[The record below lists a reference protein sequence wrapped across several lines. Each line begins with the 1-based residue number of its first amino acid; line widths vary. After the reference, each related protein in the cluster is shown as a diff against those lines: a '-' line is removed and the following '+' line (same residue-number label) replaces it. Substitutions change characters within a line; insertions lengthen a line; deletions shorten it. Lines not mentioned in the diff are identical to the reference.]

1 MFFCRRIAVI
11 ALPVFFLALL
21 AGCDAEDVGPTQT
34 REGAFS
40 YQAPLAAGRTLHI
53 RTARGNIVVE
63 PAADD
68 TLRVRGDVTW
78 RGTGDAMQGIQ
89 LTGTEVGDGVLVCAI
104 WGRTA
109 CNVDNYNADLGDA
122 RRTRVS
128 FHVRVPSGVKLE
140 LVAIDGNVTTASTA
154 PVLVRTVNGDIA
166 VVTSRGPVRAETV
179 NGDVDARMTTLEGT
193 DSVIVKTLNGEAWA
207 FVPEGA
213 ALSVDLGITN
223 GSLVTD
229 FPALAGM
236 GSARSLQAVLGA
248 GTTPVRVRS
257 FNGTAGL
264 RRLNAEGRAY
274 EVVTP

>member
-1 MFFCRRIAVI
+1 M
-11 ALPVFFLALL
+11 FLARPLAITAAVLL
-21 AGCDAEDVGPTQT
+21 LVAACDRTDHGPTST
-34 REGAFS
+34 REGAFN
-40 YQAPLAAGRTLHI
+40 YQVRLAPGTTLHV

-68 TLRVRGDVTW
+68 TLRVRGDVTYQ
-78 RGTGDAMQGIQ
+78 GSGDPMDGIQ
-89 LTGTEVGDGVLVCAI
+89 LTGSEVTDGVLVCAI
-104 WGRTA
+104 WGHTA
-109 CNVDNYNADLGDA
+109 CSTDNYNADLGGRA

-128 FHVRVPSGVKLE
+128 FHIRVPAGVKLE
-140 LVAIDGNVTTASTA
+140 IVAIDGDITTASTA
-154 PVLVRTVNGDIA
+154 PVSARTANGDIA

-213 ALSVDLGITN
+213 ALSVDIGITN

-229 FPALAGM
+229 FPGLTGT
-236 GSARSLQAVLGA
+236 GNNKSIQAVLGA

-257 FNGTAGL
+257 FNGTVGL
-264 RRLNAEGRAY
+264 RRLDAQGRAY
-274 EVVTP
+274 EVATP